1 MADPLWRHIPDVAA
15 YLIILGV
22 HGAFSRWTPHR
33 STRRAVWAAYAWS
46 LASFILGLPGIAN
59 QLPSWE
65 WLAWLRAAGIAWGVC
80 SLGVFI
86 LWLAWRKVPKTRYN
100 PERRRLLLA
109 TKSTVVAA
117 PVAAIGYGMYIAR
130 HGLQLRTVDVTAPGL
145 PRDLDGLRI
154 VQLTDIHCSAFLSAR
169 DVARA
174 VALANETRPH
184 VAVVTGDLV
193 TSASDPLDD
202 CLKELSKLRADAGVL
217 GCLGNHEI
225 YARAEDYA
233 AETGRRLGLRFLRGE
248 AIRLSFGSARLN
260 LAGVDYQRMRR
271 PYLRNAERLVDPTAF
286 NVLLSHNPDVFPVA
300 VAKGFSLTVAG
311 HTHGGQITVEI
322 LDQPVTIPRF
332 FTPYIY
338 GLYPENGGFLYV
350 SRGIGTVA
358 LPARLGAPPEVSLIR
373 LCAI

>member
-1 MADPLWRHIPDVAA
+1 MVDPLWRHIPDVVA

-22 HGAFSRWTPHR
+22 HAAFSRWATYR
-33 STRRAVWAAYAWS
+33 SARRAIWAACAWS
-46 LASFILGLPGIAN
+46 LASFVLGLPGIVHR
-59 QLPSWE
+59 LPSWE
-65 WLAWLRAAGIAWGVC
+65 WYVWLRAAGVAWGIC
-80 SLGVFI
+80 SVGIFI
-86 LWLAWRKVPKTRYN
+86 LWLAWRRFPKPKYN

-109 TKSTVVAA
+109 GKSAVVAA

-130 HGLQLRTVDVTAPGL
+130 NGLDLRTVDVAIPGL
-145 PRDLDGLRI
+145 PPDLNGLRI

-174 VALANETRPH
+174 VSVANDARPH
-184 VAVVTGDLV
+184 LAVVTGDLV

-202 CLKELSKLRADAGVL
+202 CLKELSKLRTDSGIF

-225 YARAEDYA
+225 YAGAEEYA
-233 AETGRRLGLRFLRGE
+233 AEAGKQLGLRFLRGE
-248 AIRLSFGSARLN
+248 AVRLLFGSACLS

-271 PYLRNAERLVDPTAF
+271 PYLRNTERLVVPNGF

-300 VAKGFSLTVAG
+300 VTKGFALTIAG

-338 GLYPENGGFLYV
+338 GLYREKGGFLYV